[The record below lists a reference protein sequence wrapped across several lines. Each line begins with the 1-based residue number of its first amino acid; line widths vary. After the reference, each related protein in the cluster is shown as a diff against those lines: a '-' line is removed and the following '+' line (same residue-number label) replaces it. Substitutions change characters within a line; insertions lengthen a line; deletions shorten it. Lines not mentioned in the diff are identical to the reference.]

1 MTAFADRYA
10 ALMMDNY
17 GTPRVELTAGRGATL
32 VDAGGREYLDM
43 LAGIAVNA
51 LGHGHPAV
59 VEAVRAQIG
68 ELGHVSNIFGAEPP
82 LRLAERLVGLTGWDA
97 AETRVMFCNSGTEA
111 NEAAF
116 KLARLT
122 GRRRIIAAH
131 HGFHGRTMGAL
142 AMTGQ
147 PDKRAPFDPM
157 PAGVEFVPYGDI
169 DFLTKTIESDPLG
182 TAAVILEPIQGET
195 GVVAP
200 PEGYFARVRALTERY
215 GVLLIV
221 DEVQTGV
228 GRTGAWFAHQ
238 HDGIVPDVM
247 TLAKGLG
254 GGLPLGAVVAR
265 GPAARLFTPGSHGTT
280 FGGNPVCCA
289 AGLAVLDTLEAEGLV
304 DRVARMGRVL
314 ARKVAALDHV
324 DHVRGRGF
332 MLGVVLDGPL
342 AKGAVDAGYDRGII
356 LNAPQANVLR
366 LVPPLTLSDAEAD
379 EAVARIGACLADAAA
394 AHDDGSPTS

>member
-1 MTAFADRYA
+1 MTGFAQRYGS
-10 ALMMDNY
+10 LMMNNY
-17 GTPRVELTAGRGATL
+17 GTPRIELVGGEGAY
-32 VDAGGREYLDM
+32 VIDADGKRYLDM

-51 LGHGHPAV
+51 VGYSHPKV
-59 VEAVRAQIG
+59 VEAVSKQIG
-68 ELGHVSNIFGAEPP
+68 ELAHVSNIFASEPP
-82 LRLAERLVGLTGWDA
+82 LQLAEKLVEYTGWDA
-97 AETRVMFCNSGTEA
+97 DETRVMFCNSGTEA

-169 DFLTKTIESDPLG
+169 DFLTKTIESDPLH

-195 GVVAP
+195 GVVMP
-200 PEGYFARVRALTERY
+200 PEGYFKQVRELTKRY
-215 GVLLIV
+215 NVMLIV
-221 DEVQTGV
+221 DEVQSGI
-228 GRTGAWFAHQ
+228 GRSGAWFAHQ
-238 HDGIVPDVM
+238 HDDIEPDVM

-265 GPAARLFTPGSHGTT
+265 GEAAKLFTPGSHGTT

-289 AGLAVLDTLEAEGLV
+289 AGLAVLDVLDSEGLV
-304 DRVARMGRVL
+304 DRVSYMGRVF
-314 ARKVAALDHV
+314 ARKLAAQKHI

-332 MLGVVLDGPL
+332 MLGAVLDGPL
-342 AKGAVDAGYDRGII
+342 AKGAVDAGYERGII

-366 LVPPLTLSDAEAD
+366 LVPPLTLTDAEMD
-379 EAVARIGACLADAAA
+379 QAVRLISECLDDAARA
-394 AHDDGSPTS
+394 NETPAQN